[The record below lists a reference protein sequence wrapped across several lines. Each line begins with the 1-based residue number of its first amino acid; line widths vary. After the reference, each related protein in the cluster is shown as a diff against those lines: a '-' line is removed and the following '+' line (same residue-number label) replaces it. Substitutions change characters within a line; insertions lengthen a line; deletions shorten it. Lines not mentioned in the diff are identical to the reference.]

1 MLSKFSVR
9 KPYTVLVGV
18 VLVLV
23 LGYLSFSN
31 MSTDFL
37 PSMEMPY
44 AIVMTQYPGASPEEV
59 ELTVSSPVESAM
71 ARINNVKSI
80 QSISNP
86 NMSIVVIEFEDGTDM
101 NGTTID
107 MRESLDTISSY
118 WDDTVGSPTIMKINP
133 DMMPIMVATLDYEG
147 LSSSE
152 VSKKANDDI
161 IPEIESVGGVA
172 SVQSV
177 GQVKEKIDVVLQE
190 KKIDE
195 MNKKVLDALEKKFAD
210 AEKKID
216 RGQDKID
223 KGKDTLD
230 NKKDEAATQ
239 MAQGSAKLDT
249 AGKEISSG
257 LSQIEAQIAQIK
269 EQQKTLAASEK
280 ETKAGEVQLLA
291 QKKNLEATITNLKNA
306 KKGLETA
313 KDSLEK
319 IDKSIAELEAKID
332 AAADADK
339 ADLETNL
346 TALKTMR
353 QKIVDELE
361 KQGVKEDDIDIKL
374 IEIETGLTQAQ
385 AGLKEINAQEKKLV
399 EGKKQIKTAKAK
411 IKKGLKKLYQMKEK
425 LLSGKL
431 TTEKAAEQLNKQQI
445 LAGIEMSVAQASL
458 NSGAEELKKAKTEF
472 ENTKKNAKEQMD
484 LTKLLTKEML
494 ENMLKA
500 QNFDMPAGY
509 VEEEGISYL
518 VKVGEKMD
526 SEQDVNDLVLM
537 DFDLEGLDPIKLSD
551 VADVTM
557 TDNSDEVYTI
567 VNGNPGVAVIL
578 QKQAGYSTGDVTDAV
593 LDRFEVLKKEY
604 PDLNVTI
611 MMDQGIYI
619 DLVVG
624 SVVQNLLYGGILA
637 VIILLMFLWDLRPTF
652 IVACSIPLS
661 LVAAVTAMYF
671 SGVTL
676 NIISMSGLAL
686 GVGMLVDNSVV
697 VIENIYRMRQA
708 GLNVRSAAILGAK
721 QVAGAIIASTLTT
734 ICVFAPIIFT
744 EGLTKQLF
752 ADLGLTL
759 AYTLLAS
766 LIIAMTLV
774 PAMSSGMLRRQRNR
788 KSRIITPIQNAYAAV
803 LRPMLKLKF
812 LVILV
817 AFGLLGLFGWLA
829 VQNGTTMIPDMD
841 SPQLTMNLT
850 TSEDK
855 DFEETKAISNEIVE
869 RVSELADIDN
879 IGAFAGGSSFMS
891 MMNSSGGSSK
901 NSVTMYVTLKEERTM
916 GSDELKAAI
925 EEKTKDIDCE
935 LKINMQA
942 MDMSSITGEG
952 ISIDIKGRDLDK
964 LRELSEDIM
973 ERISKVEGLKDIKN
987 GLEQSGEEFRITVD
1001 KAKAM
1006 RYSLTV
1012 AQVFAE
1018 VRKLV
1023 AEASS
1028 ATKIS
1033 TDTNDYEMYVKASKD
1048 ESLTRDLLKDL
1059 KLDYRDVQT
1068 QKNKK
1073 VKLSK
1078 LAAFETVPSPVAI
1091 NHKGQSRVVTVKASI
1106 DDDMIVDKV
1115 AADVDK
1121 VMESFEAPAGYTIE
1135 MAGENEATQEA
1146 MKNVILMLVLAV
1158 VFMYLIMVAQF
1169 QGLLSPFII
1178 LFTIPLAFTGGFI
1191 GLWLSGSEVS
1201 VISMI
1206 GFVMLSGIIVNNGI
1220 VLVDYTNQ
1228 LRTIGKGMEKREA
1241 IVEAGRTRLR
1251 PILMTA
1257 ITTVLG
1263 LVPMV
1268 ISKQMGSDMS
1278 RPMAIVVIGG
1288 LVYGTLLTLFV
1299 VPCMYDLFSRKKMR
1313 SQAEIEAM
1321 EQQVSD
1327 SELKRIEM
1335 GGFLGDSDEDGT
1347 GADASDAEPGE
1358 SGEAESD
1365 AGSDESG
1372 PAEPDESVETG
1383 GLGEGSEKEGEAEQ
1397 GGEG

>member
-23 LGYLSFSN
+23 LGYLSFTN

-71 ARINNVKSI
+71 ARINNVKNI
-80 QSISNP
+80 QSVSNA
-86 NMSIVVIEFEDGTDM
+86 NMSIVILEFEDGTDM

-118 WDDTVGSPTIMKINP
+118 WDDGVGSPTIMKINP
-133 DMMPIMVATLDYEG
+133 DMMPIMVAALDYEG

-177 GQVKEKIDVVLQE
+177 GQVEEKIDVVLQE
-190 KKIDE
+190 DKIEE
-195 MNKKVLDALEKKFAD
+195 MNKKVQKALDKKFDD
-210 AEKKID
+210 AEKKIEK
-216 RGQDKID
+216 GEDKID

-230 NKKDEAATQ
+230 TKKDEAATQ
-239 MAQGSAKLDT
+239 MAQGSAQLDK
-249 AGKEISSG
+249 AGNEITSG
-257 LSQIEAQIAQIK
+257 LAQIDAQLAQIK
-269 EQQKTLAASEK
+269 EQQKTLLASEK
-280 ETKAGEVQLLA
+280 EAKAGAVLLKT
-291 QKKNLEATITNLKNA
+291 QKSNLQATIKNLKTA
-306 KKGLETA
+306 KAGLEKA
-313 KDSLEK
+313 KDSLAK
-319 IDKSIAELEAKID
+319 MDASIAELQTKLITATEEEKSQIEGSIA
-332 AAADADK
+332 
-339 ADLETNL
+339 
-346 TALKTMR
+346 ALKIMR
-353 QKIVDELE
+353 GKIVEELE
-361 KQGVKEDDIDIKL
+361 KQGISESDIDVKL
-374 IEIETGLTQAQ
+374 AEISVGLTQAE
-385 AGLKEINAQEKKLV
+385 AGMKEINAQEKKLI
-399 EGKKQIKTAKAK
+399 EGNKQIKAAKAK
-411 IKKGLKKLYQMKEK
+411 IKMGLKKLNQMRQK
-425 LLSGKL
+425 LLSGKI
-431 TTEKAAEQLNKQQI
+431 TTEKAAQELSKQQI
-445 LAGIEMSVAQASL
+445 LAGIEMSVAQAGL
-458 NSGAEELKKAKTEF
+458 NSGAEQLKKAREEF

-494 ENMLKA
+494 ENILKA
-500 QNFDMPAGY
+500 ENFDMPAGY
-509 VEEEGISYL
+509 VEESDASYL
-518 VKVGEKMD
+518 VKVGEKMA
-526 SEQDVNDLVLM
+526 SEDDVNDLVLM
-537 DFDLEGLDPIKLSD
+537 DFDLDGLDPIKLSD
-551 VADVTM
+551 VADVTV
-557 TDNSDEVYTI
+557 TDNSDEVYTV
-567 VNGNPGVAVIL
+567 VNGNPAVALIL

-593 LDRFEVLKKEY
+593 LERFETLKKEHT
-604 PDLNVTI
+604 DLNVTI
-611 MMDQGIYI
+611 MMNQGIYI

-637 VIILLMFLWDLRPTF
+637 IVILLMFLWDLRPTF

-661 LVAAVTAMYF
+661 LIAAVTAMYF

-697 VIENIYRMRQA
+697 VIENIYRMRSA

-744 EGLTKQLF
+744 EGITKQLF
-752 ADLGLTL
+752 VDLGLTL

-774 PAMSSGMLRRQRNR
+774 PAMSAGMLRKRRDK
-788 KSRIITPIQNAYAAV
+788 KSRIITPIQNAYAAI
-803 LRPMLKLKF
+803 LRPMLKLKI

-829 VQNGTTMIPDMD
+829 VQSGTTMIPDMN

-850 TSEDK
+850 TPEEM
-855 DFEETKAISNEIVE
+855 DFDETKELSNEIIK
-869 RVSELADIDN
+869 RVTEIPDMDK
-879 IGAFAGGSSFMS
+879 IGAFSGGSSFMS
-891 MMNSSGGSSK
+891 MMNSSGGSTK
-901 NSVTMYVTLKEERTM
+901 NSVTMYATLKEERTM
-916 GSDELKAAI
+916 SSDEIKDAI
-925 EEKTKDIDCE
+925 EEKTKDLDCE
-935 LKINMQA
+935 LKVNMQA
-942 MDMSSITGEG
+942 MDMSALTGEG
-952 ISIDIKGRDLDK
+952 IRIDIKGRDLDK
-964 LRELSEDIM
+964 LRTISEEVMDRLSKIN
-973 ERISKVEGLKDIKN
+973 GLKEIKN
-987 GLEQSGEEFRITVD
+987 GLEESGEEFRITVD

-1006 RYSLTV
+1006 RYTLTV

-1023 AEASS
+1023 AESTS

-1033 TDTNDYEMYVKASKD
+1033 TDTNDYQMFVKASKD
-1048 ESLTRDLLKDL
+1048 EDMTRNLLKDL
-1059 KLDYRDVQT
+1059 KIDYKDTQT

-1078 LAAFETVPSPVAI
+1078 IATFETVASPVAVK
-1091 NHKGQSRVVTVKASI
+1091 HKGQSRVVTVQASI
-1106 DDDMIVDKV
+1106 EEGLIVDQV
-1115 AADVDK
+1115 AAEVDK
-1121 VMESFEAPAGYTIE
+1121 AMDAYEVPTGYTIE
-1135 MAGENEATQEA
+1135 MDGENEATKEA
-1146 MKNVILMLVLAV
+1146 IGNVLLMLVLAV

-1191 GLWLSGSEVS
+1191 GLWVSGSEVS
-1201 VISMI
+1201 VISLI

-1228 LRTIGKGMEKREA
+1228 LRTIGNGMEKREA
-1241 IVEAGRTRLR
+1241 IIEAGRTRLR

-1321 EQQVSD
+1321 EQQISD

-1335 GGFLGDSDEDGT
+1335 GGFLEVEDGEK
-1347 GADASDAEPGE
+1347 AE
-1358 SGEAESD
+1358 D
-1365 AGSDESG
+1365 DE
-1372 PAEPDESVETG
+1372 
-1383 GLGEGSEKEGEAEQ
+1383 

>member
-23 LGYLSFSN
+23 LGYLSFTN

-71 ARINNVKSI
+71 ARINNVKNI
-80 QSISNP
+80 QSVSNA
-86 NMSIVVIEFEDGTDM
+86 NMSIVILEFEDGTDM

-118 WDDTVGSPTIMKINP
+118 WDDGVGSPTIMKINP
-133 DMMPIMVATLDYEG
+133 DMMPIMVAALDYEG

-177 GQVKEKIDVVLQE
+177 GQVEEKIDVVLQE
-190 KKIDE
+190 DKIEE
-195 MNKKVLDALEKKFAD
+195 MNKKVQKALDKKFDD
-210 AEKKID
+210 AEKKIEK
-216 RGQDKID
+216 GEDKID

-230 NKKDEAATQ
+230 TKKDEAATQ
-239 MAQGSAKLDT
+239 MAQGSAQLDK
-249 AGKEISSG
+249 AGNEITSG
-257 LSQIEAQIAQIK
+257 LAQIDAQLAQIK
-269 EQQKTLAASEK
+269 EQQKTLLASEK
-280 ETKAGEVQLLA
+280 EAKAGAVLLKT
-291 QKKNLEATITNLKNA
+291 QKSTLQATIKNLKTA
-306 KKGLETA
+306 KAGLEKA
-313 KDSLEK
+313 KDSLAK
-319 IDKSIAELEAKID
+319 MDASIAELQTKLITATEEEKSQIEGSIA
-332 AAADADK
+332 
-339 ADLETNL
+339 
-346 TALKTMR
+346 ALKIMR
-353 QKIVDELE
+353 GKIVEELE
-361 KQGVKEDDIDIKL
+361 KQGISESDIDVKL
-374 IEIETGLTQAQ
+374 AEISVGLTQAE
-385 AGLKEINAQEKKLV
+385 AGMKEINAQEKKLI
-399 EGKKQIKTAKAK
+399 EGNKQIKAAKAK
-411 IKKGLKKLYQMKEK
+411 IKMGLKKLNQMRQK
-425 LLSGKL
+425 LLSGKI
-431 TTEKAAEQLNKQQI
+431 TTEKAAQELSKQQI
-445 LAGIEMSVAQASL
+445 LAGIEMSVAQAGL
-458 NSGAEELKKAKTEF
+458 NSGAEQLKKAREEF

-494 ENMLKA
+494 ENILKA
-500 QNFDMPAGY
+500 ENFDMPAGY
-509 VEEEGISYL
+509 VEESDASYL
-518 VKVGEKMD
+518 VKVGEKMA
-526 SEQDVNDLVLM
+526 SEDDVNDLVIM
-537 DFDLEGLDPIKLSD
+537 DFDLDGLDPIKLSD
-551 VADVTM
+551 VADVTV
-557 TDNSDEVYTI
+557 TDNSDEVYTV
-567 VNGNPGVAVIL
+567 VNGNPAVALIL

-593 LDRFEVLKKEY
+593 LERFETLKKEHT
-604 PDLNVTI
+604 DLNVTI
-611 MMDQGIYI
+611 MMNQGIYI

-637 VIILLMFLWDLRPTF
+637 IVILLMFLWDLRPTF

-697 VIENIYRMRQA
+697 VIENIYRMRSA

-744 EGLTKQLF
+744 EGITKQLF
-752 ADLGLTL
+752 VDLGLTL

-774 PAMSSGMLRRQRNR
+774 PAMSAGMLRKRRDK
-788 KSRIITPIQNAYAAV
+788 KSRIITPIQNAYAAI
-803 LRPMLKLKF
+803 LRPILKVKI

-829 VQNGTTMIPDMD
+829 VQSGTTMIPDMN

-850 TSEDK
+850 TPEEM
-855 DFEETKAISNEIVE
+855 DFDETKELSNEIIK
-869 RVSELADIDN
+869 RVTEIPDMDK
-879 IGAFAGGSSFMS
+879 IGAFSGGSSFMS

-901 NSVTMYVTLKEERTM
+901 NSVTMYATLKEERTM
-916 GSDELKAAI
+916 SSDEIKDAI
-925 EEKTKDIDCE
+925 EEKTKDLDCE
-935 LKINMQA
+935 LKVNMQA
-942 MDMSSITGEG
+942 MDMSALTGEG
-952 ISIDIKGRDLDK
+952 IRIDIKGRDLDK
-964 LRELSEDIM
+964 LRTISEEVMDRLSKIN
-973 ERISKVEGLKDIKN
+973 GLKEIKN
-987 GLEQSGEEFRITVD
+987 GLEESGEEFRITVD

-1006 RYSLTV
+1006 RYTLTV

-1023 AEASS
+1023 AESTS

-1033 TDTNDYEMYVKASKD
+1033 TDTNDYQMFVKASKD
-1048 ESLTRDLLKDL
+1048 EDMTRNLLKDL
-1059 KLDYRDVQT
+1059 KIDYKDTQT

-1078 LAAFETVPSPVAI
+1078 IATFETVASPVAVK
-1091 NHKGQSRVVTVKASI
+1091 HKGQSRVVTVQASI
-1106 DDDMIVDKV
+1106 EEGLIVDQV
-1115 AADVDK
+1115 AAEVDK
-1121 VMESFEAPAGYTIE
+1121 AMEAYEAPTGYTIE
-1135 MAGENEATQEA
+1135 MDGENEATKEA
-1146 MKNVILMLVLAV
+1146 IGNVLLMLVLAI

-1191 GLWLSGSEVS
+1191 GLWISGSEVS
-1201 VISMI
+1201 VISLI

-1228 LRTIGKGMEKREA
+1228 LRTIGNGMEKREA
-1241 IVEAGRTRLR
+1241 IIEAGRTRLR

-1321 EQQVSD
+1321 EQQISD

-1335 GGFLGDSDEDGT
+1335 GGFLEVEDGEK
-1347 GADASDAEPGE
+1347 AE
-1358 SGEAESD
+1358 D
-1365 AGSDESG
+1365 DEG
-1372 PAEPDESVETG
+1372 
-1383 GLGEGSEKEGEAEQ
+1383 
-1397 GGEG
+1397 

>member
-23 LGYLSFSN
+23 LGYLSFTN

-71 ARINNVKSI
+71 ARINNVKNI
-80 QSISNP
+80 QSVSNA
-86 NMSIVVIEFEDGTDM
+86 NMSIVILEFEDGTDM

-118 WDDTVGSPTIMKINP
+118 WDDGVGSPTIMKINP
-133 DMMPIMVATLDYEG
+133 DMMPIMVAALDYEG
-147 LSSSE
+147 QSSSE

-177 GQVKEKIDVVLQE
+177 GQVEEKIDVVLQE
-190 KKIDE
+190 DKIEE
-195 MNKKVLDALEKKFAD
+195 MNKKVQKALDKKFDD
-210 AEKKID
+210 AEKKIEK
-216 RGQDKID
+216 GEDKID

-230 NKKDEAATQ
+230 TKKDEAATQ
-239 MAQGSAKLDT
+239 MAQGSAQLDK
-249 AGKEISSG
+249 AGNEITSG
-257 LSQIEAQIAQIK
+257 LAQIDAQLAQIK
-269 EQQKTLAASEK
+269 EQQKTLLASEK
-280 ETKAGEVQLLA
+280 EAKAGAVLLKT
-291 QKKNLEATITNLKNA
+291 QKSTLQATIKNLKTA
-306 KKGLETA
+306 KAGLEKA
-313 KDSLEK
+313 RDSLAK
-319 IDKSIAELEAKID
+319 MDASIAELQTKLITATEEEKSQIEGSIA
-332 AAADADK
+332 
-339 ADLETNL
+339 
-346 TALKTMR
+346 ALKIMR
-353 QKIVDELE
+353 GKIVEELE
-361 KQGVKEDDIDIKL
+361 KQGISESDIDVKL
-374 IEIETGLTQAQ
+374 AEVSVGLTQAE
-385 AGLKEINAQEKKLV
+385 AGMKEINAQEKKLI
-399 EGKKQIKTAKAK
+399 EGNKQIKAAKAK
-411 IKKGLKKLYQMKEK
+411 IKMGLKKLNQMRQK
-425 LLSGKL
+425 LLSGKM
-431 TTEKAAEQLNKQQI
+431 TTEKAAQELSKQQI
-445 LAGIEMSVAQASL
+445 LAGIEMSVAQAGL
-458 NSGAEELKKAKTEF
+458 NSGAEQLKKAREEF

-494 ENMLKA
+494 ENILKA
-500 QNFDMPAGY
+500 ENFDMPAGY
-509 VEEEGISYL
+509 VEESDASYL
-518 VKVGEKMD
+518 VKVGEKMA
-526 SEQDVNDLVLM
+526 SEDDVNDLVLM
-537 DFDLEGLDPIKLSD
+537 DFDLDGLDPIKLSD
-551 VADVTM
+551 VADVTV
-557 TDNSDEVYTI
+557 TDNSDEVYTV
-567 VNGNPGVAVIL
+567 VNGNPAVALIL

-593 LDRFEVLKKEY
+593 LERFETLKKEY
-604 PDLNVTI
+604 TDLNVTI
-611 MMDQGIYI
+611 MMNQGIYI

-637 VIILLMFLWDLRPTF
+637 IVILLMFLWDLRPTF

-697 VIENIYRMRQA
+697 VIENIYRMRSA

-744 EGLTKQLF
+744 EGITKQLF
-752 ADLGLTL
+752 VDLGLTL

-774 PAMSSGMLRRQRNR
+774 PAMSAGMLRKRRDK
-788 KSRIITPIQNAYAAV
+788 KSRIITPIQNAYAAI
-803 LRPMLKLKF
+803 LRPILKVKI

-829 VQNGTTMIPDMD
+829 VQSGTTMIPDMN

-850 TSEDK
+850 TPEEM
-855 DFEETKAISNEIVE
+855 DFDETKELSNEIIK
-869 RVSELADIDN
+869 RVTEIPDMDK
-879 IGAFAGGSSFMS
+879 IGAFSGGSSFMS

-901 NSVTMYVTLKEERTM
+901 NSVTMYATLKEERTM
-916 GSDELKAAI
+916 SSDEIKDAI
-925 EEKTKDIDCE
+925 EEKTKDLDCE
-935 LKINMQA
+935 LKVNMQA
-942 MDMSSITGEG
+942 MDMSALTGEG
-952 ISIDIKGRDLDK
+952 IRIDIKGRDLDK
-964 LRELSEDIM
+964 LRTISEEVMDRLSKIN
-973 ERISKVEGLKDIKN
+973 GLKEIKN
-987 GLEQSGEEFRITVD
+987 GLEESGEEFRITVD

-1006 RYSLTV
+1006 RYTLTV

-1023 AEASS
+1023 AESTS

-1033 TDTNDYEMYVKASKD
+1033 TDTNDYQMFVKASKD
-1048 ESLTRDLLKDL
+1048 EDMTRNLLKDL
-1059 KLDYRDVQT
+1059 KIDYKDTQT

-1078 LAAFETVPSPVAI
+1078 IATFETVASPVAVK
-1091 NHKGQSRVVTVKASI
+1091 HKGQSRVVTVQASI
-1106 DDDMIVDKV
+1106 EEGLIVDQV
-1115 AADVDK
+1115 AAEVDK
-1121 VMESFEAPAGYTIE
+1121 AMDAYEVPTGYTIE
-1135 MAGENEATQEA
+1135 MDGENEATKEA
-1146 MKNVILMLVLAV
+1146 IGNVLLMLVLAV
-1158 VFMYLIMVAQF
+1158 VLMYLIMVAQF

-1191 GLWLSGSEVS
+1191 GLWISGSEVS
-1201 VISMI
+1201 VISLI

-1228 LRTIGKGMEKREA
+1228 LRTIGNGMEKREA
-1241 IVEAGRTRLR
+1241 IIEAGRTRLR

-1299 VPCMYDLFSRKKMR
+1299 VPCMYDLFSRRKMR

-1321 EQQVSD
+1321 EQQISD

-1335 GGFLGDSDEDGT
+1335 GGFLEVEDGEK
-1347 GADASDAEPGE
+1347 AE
-1358 SGEAESD
+1358 D
-1365 AGSDESG
+1365 DEG
-1372 PAEPDESVETG
+1372 
-1383 GLGEGSEKEGEAEQ
+1383 
-1397 GGEG
+1397 

>member
-23 LGYLSFSN
+23 LGYLSFTN

-71 ARINNVKSI
+71 ARINNVKNI
-80 QSISNP
+80 QSVSNA
-86 NMSIVVIEFEDGTDM
+86 NMSIVILEFEDGTDM

-118 WDDTVGSPTIMKINP
+118 WDDGVGSPTIMKINP
-133 DMMPIMVATLDYEG
+133 DMMPIMVAALDYEG

-177 GQVKEKIDVVLQE
+177 GQVEEKIDVVLQE
-190 KKIDE
+190 DKIEE
-195 MNKKVLDALEKKFAD
+195 MNKKVQKALDKKFDD
-210 AEKKID
+210 AEKKIEK
-216 RGQDKID
+216 GEDKID

-230 NKKDEAATQ
+230 TKKDEAATQ
-239 MAQGSAKLDT
+239 MAQGSAQLDK
-249 AGKEISSG
+249 AGNEITSG
-257 LSQIEAQIAQIK
+257 LAQIDAQLAQIK
-269 EQQKTLAASEK
+269 EQQKTLLASEK
-280 ETKAGEVQLLA
+280 EAKAGAVLLKT
-291 QKKNLEATITNLKNA
+291 QKSNLQATIKNLKTA
-306 KKGLETA
+306 KAGLEKA
-313 KDSLEK
+313 KDSLAK
-319 IDKSIAELEAKID
+319 MDASIAELQTKLITATEEEKSQIEGSIA
-332 AAADADK
+332 
-339 ADLETNL
+339 
-346 TALKTMR
+346 ALKIMR
-353 QKIVDELE
+353 GKIVEELE
-361 KQGVKEDDIDIKL
+361 KQGISESDIDVKL
-374 IEIETGLTQAQ
+374 AEISVGLTQAE
-385 AGLKEINAQEKKLV
+385 AGMKEINAQEKKLI
-399 EGKKQIKTAKAK
+399 EGNKQIKAAKAK
-411 IKKGLKKLYQMKEK
+411 IKMGLKKLNQMRQK
-425 LLSGKL
+425 LLSGKI
-431 TTEKAAEQLNKQQI
+431 TTEKAAQELSKQQI
-445 LAGIEMSVAQASL
+445 LAGIEMSVAQAGL
-458 NSGAEELKKAKTEF
+458 NSGAEQLKKAREEF

-494 ENMLKA
+494 ENILKA
-500 QNFDMPAGY
+500 ENFDMPAGY
-509 VEEEGISYL
+509 VEESDASYL
-518 VKVGEKMD
+518 VKVGEKMA
-526 SEQDVNDLVLM
+526 SEDDVNDLVLM
-537 DFDLEGLDPIKLSD
+537 DFDLDGLDPIKLSD
-551 VADVTM
+551 VADVTV
-557 TDNSDEVYTI
+557 TDNSDEVYTV
-567 VNGNPGVAVIL
+567 VNGNPAVALIL

-593 LDRFEVLKKEY
+593 LERFETLKKEHT
-604 PDLNVTI
+604 DLNVTI
-611 MMDQGIYI
+611 MMNQGIYI

-637 VIILLMFLWDLRPTF
+637 IVILLMFLWDLRPTF

-697 VIENIYRMRQA
+697 VIENIYRMRSA

-744 EGLTKQLF
+744 EGITKQLF
-752 ADLGLTL
+752 VDLGLTL

-774 PAMSSGMLRRQRNR
+774 PAMSAGMLRRRR
-788 KSRIITPIQNAYAAV
+788 DKKSRIITPIQNAYAAI
-803 LRPMLKLKF
+803 LRPMLKLKI

-829 VQNGTTMIPDMD
+829 VQSGTTMIPDMN

-850 TSEDK
+850 TPEEM
-855 DFEETKAISNEIVE
+855 DFDETKELSNEIIK
-869 RVSELADIDN
+869 RVTEIPDMDK
-879 IGAFAGGSSFMS
+879 IGAFSGGSSFMS

-901 NSVTMYVTLKEERTM
+901 NSVTMYATLKEERTM
-916 GSDELKAAI
+916 SSDEIKDAI
-925 EEKTKDIDCE
+925 EEKTKDLDCE
-935 LKINMQA
+935 LKVNMQA
-942 MDMSSITGEG
+942 MDMSALTGEG
-952 ISIDIKGRDLDK
+952 IRIDIKGRDLDK
-964 LRELSEDIM
+964 LRTISEEVMDRLSKIN
-973 ERISKVEGLKDIKN
+973 GLKEIKN
-987 GLEQSGEEFRITVD
+987 GLEESGEEFRITVD

-1006 RYSLTV
+1006 RYTLTV

-1023 AEASS
+1023 AESTS

-1033 TDTNDYEMYVKASKD
+1033 TDTNDYQMFVKASKD
-1048 ESLTRDLLKDL
+1048 EDMTRNLLKDL
-1059 KLDYRDVQT
+1059 KIDYKDTQT

-1078 LAAFETVPSPVAI
+1078 IATFETVASPVAVK
-1091 NHKGQSRVVTVKASI
+1091 HKGQSRVVTVQASI
-1106 DDDMIVDKV
+1106 EEGLIVDQV
-1115 AADVDK
+1115 AAEVDK
-1121 VMESFEAPAGYTIE
+1121 AMDAYEVPTGYTIE
-1135 MAGENEATQEA
+1135 MDGENEATKEA
-1146 MKNVILMLVLAV
+1146 IGNVLLMLVLAV

-1191 GLWLSGSEVS
+1191 GLWISGSEVS
-1201 VISMI
+1201 VISLI

-1228 LRTIGKGMEKREA
+1228 LRTIGNGMEKREA
-1241 IVEAGRTRLR
+1241 IIEAGRTRLR

-1299 VPCMYDLFSRKKMR
+1299 VPCMYDLFGRKKMR

-1321 EQQVSD
+1321 EQQISD

-1335 GGFLGDSDEDGT
+1335 GGFLEVEDGEK
-1347 GADASDAEPGE
+1347 AE
-1358 SGEAESD
+1358 D
-1365 AGSDESG
+1365 DEG
-1372 PAEPDESVETG
+1372 
-1383 GLGEGSEKEGEAEQ
+1383 
-1397 GGEG
+1397 

>member
-23 LGYLSFSN
+23 LGYLSFTN

-71 ARINNVKSI
+71 ARINNVKNI
-80 QSISNP
+80 QSVSNA
-86 NMSIVVIEFEDGTDM
+86 NMSIVILEFEDGTDM

-118 WDDTVGSPTIMKINP
+118 WDDGVGSPTIMKINP
-133 DMMPIMVATLDYEG
+133 DMMPIMVAALDYEG

-177 GQVKEKIDVVLQE
+177 GQVEEKIDVVLKE
-190 KKIDE
+190 DKIEE
-195 MNKKVLDALEKKFAD
+195 MNKKVQKALDKKFDD
-210 AEKKID
+210 AEKKIEK
-216 RGQDKID
+216 GEDKID

-230 NKKDEAATQ
+230 TKKDEAATQ
-239 MAQGSAKLDT
+239 MAQGSAQLDK
-249 AGKEISSG
+249 AGNEITSG
-257 LSQIEAQIAQIK
+257 LAQIDAQLAQIK
-269 EQQKTLAASEK
+269 EQQKTLLASEK
-280 ETKAGEVQLLA
+280 EAKAGAVLLKT
-291 QKKNLEATITNLKNA
+291 QKSNLQATIKNLKTA
-306 KKGLETA
+306 KAGLEKA
-313 KDSLEK
+313 KDSLAK
-319 IDKSIAELEAKID
+319 MDASIAELQTKLITATEEEKSQIEGSIA
-332 AAADADK
+332 
-339 ADLETNL
+339 
-346 TALKTMR
+346 ALKIMR
-353 QKIVDELE
+353 GKIVEELE
-361 KQGVKEDDIDIKL
+361 KQGISESDIDVKL
-374 IEIETGLTQAQ
+374 AEISVGLTQAE
-385 AGLKEINAQEKKLV
+385 AGMKEINAQEKKLI
-399 EGKKQIKTAKAK
+399 EGNKQIKAAKAK
-411 IKKGLKKLYQMKEK
+411 IKMGLKKLNQMRQK
-425 LLSGKL
+425 LLSGKI
-431 TTEKAAEQLNKQQI
+431 TTEKAAQELSKQQI
-445 LAGIEMSVAQASL
+445 LAGIEMSVAQAGL
-458 NSGAEELKKAKTEF
+458 NSGAEQLKKAREEF

-494 ENMLKA
+494 ENILKA
-500 QNFDMPAGY
+500 ENFDMPAGY
-509 VEEEGISYL
+509 VEESDASYL
-518 VKVGEKMD
+518 VKVGEKMA
-526 SEQDVNDLVLM
+526 SEDDVNDLVLM
-537 DFDLEGLDPIKLSD
+537 DFDLDGLDPIKLSD
-551 VADVTM
+551 VADVTV
-557 TDNSDEVYTI
+557 TDNSDEVYTV
-567 VNGNPGVAVIL
+567 VNGNPAVALIL

-593 LDRFEVLKKEY
+593 LERFETLKKEHT
-604 PDLNVTI
+604 DLNVTI
-611 MMDQGIYI
+611 MMNQGIYI

-637 VIILLMFLWDLRPTF
+637 IVILLMFLWDLKPTF

-697 VIENIYRMRQA
+697 VIENIYRMRSA

-744 EGLTKQLF
+744 EGITKQLF
-752 ADLGLTL
+752 VDLGLTL

-774 PAMSSGMLRRQRNR
+774 PAMSAGMLRKRRDK
-788 KSRIITPIQNAYAAV
+788 KSRIITPIQNAYAAI
-803 LRPMLKLKF
+803 LRPILKVKI

-829 VQNGTTMIPDMD
+829 VQSGTTMIPDMN

-850 TSEDK
+850 TPEEM
-855 DFEETKAISNEIVE
+855 DFDETKELSNEIIK
-869 RVSELADIDN
+869 RVTEIPDMDK
-879 IGAFAGGSSFMS
+879 IGAFSGGSSFMS

-901 NSVTMYVTLKEERTM
+901 NSVTMYATLKEERTM
-916 GSDELKAAI
+916 SSDEIKDAI
-925 EEKTKDIDCE
+925 EEKTKDLDCE
-935 LKINMQA
+935 LKVNMQA
-942 MDMSSITGEG
+942 MDMSALTGEG
-952 ISIDIKGRDLDK
+952 IRIDIKGRDLDK
-964 LRELSEDIM
+964 LRTISEEVMDRLSKIN
-973 ERISKVEGLKDIKN
+973 GLKEIKN
-987 GLEQSGEEFRITVD
+987 GLEESGEEFRITVD

-1006 RYSLTV
+1006 RYTLTV

-1023 AEASS
+1023 AESTS

-1033 TDTNDYEMYVKASKD
+1033 TDTNDYQMFVKASKD
-1048 ESLTRDLLKDL
+1048 EDMTRNLLKDL
-1059 KLDYRDVQT
+1059 KIDYKDTQT

-1078 LAAFETVPSPVAI
+1078 IATFETVASPVAVR
-1091 NHKGQSRVVTVKASI
+1091 HKGQSRVVTVQASI
-1106 DDDMIVDKV
+1106 EEGLIVDQV
-1115 AADVDK
+1115 AAEVDK
-1121 VMESFEAPAGYTIE
+1121 AMDAYETPTGYTIE
-1135 MAGENEATQEA
+1135 MDGENEATKEA
-1146 MKNVILMLVLAV
+1146 IGNVLLMLVLAV

-1191 GLWLSGSEVS
+1191 GLWISGSEVS
-1201 VISMI
+1201 VISLI

-1228 LRTIGKGMEKREA
+1228 LRTIGNGMEKREA
-1241 IVEAGRTRLR
+1241 IIEAGRTRLR

-1321 EQQVSD
+1321 EQQISD

-1335 GGFLGDSDEDGT
+1335 GGFLETEEASGDAAVDA
-1347 GADASDAEPGE
+1347 ADAGNTGDVQEDSREDAETE
-1358 SGEAESD
+1358 SED
-1365 AGSDESG
+1365 
-1372 PAEPDESVETG
+1372 SVE
-1383 GLGEGSEKEGEAEQ
+1383 EGKEGK
-1397 GGEG
+1397 